1 MAPHI
6 LTILMRW
13 LKGVIWTFG
22 AMLIDRLVILTVLR
36 GLKSKDYRVK
46 SAELK
51 LQSEDCRMKN
61 AE

>member
-22 AMLIDRLVILTVLR
+22 AVLIDRLIIVTVLR
-36 GLKSKDYRVK
+36 GVQSKDCRVK
-46 SAELK
+46 TAELR
-51 LQSEDCRMKN
+51 LQSSDCRVKTT
-61 AE
+61 E